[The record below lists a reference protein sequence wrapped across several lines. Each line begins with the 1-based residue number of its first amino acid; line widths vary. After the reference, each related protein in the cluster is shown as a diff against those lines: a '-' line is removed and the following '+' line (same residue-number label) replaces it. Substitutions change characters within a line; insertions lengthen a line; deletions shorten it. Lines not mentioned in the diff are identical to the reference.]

1 MKNADGGLQAAGTR
15 ARAASQRRD
24 GAHEMGVCVCVTVVG
39 VVLAGGRLVVYRCP
53 SGAVYEVQK
62 VRRLPSI
69 MLTQF
74 VQGR

>member
-1 MKNADGGLQAAGTR
+1 MRMAGCRRPARGPGLR
-15 ARAASQRRD
+15 RRD
-24 GAHEMGVCVCVTVVG
+24 AMARMRWVCVCVTVVG